1 MEFCRINLCDILL
14 PKLPHKPSV
23 GFCPHCTDLALLGC
37 SSCIMAYY
45 CQNTLRIQIMQVEQ
59 PWKLFLGTRGL
70 WPTIWCLL
78 NSTSLSFVILYLG
91 PILPRRAMFSD
102 YSRCVL
108 YFKNT
113 EKRQGH
119 NEIKVTVNLSDLIA
133 PSTFFKTS
141 SMWNLCPLRLNLSL
155 KTWQMTFRG
164 GFGHHVVWFGFFVKT
179 HPNAEADEQTRCTL
193 GLVSEDTFQREV
205 LIS

>member
-1 MEFCRINLCDILL
+1 M
-14 PKLPHKPSV
+14 

-78 NSTSLSFVILYLG
+78 NSTGLSFVILYLG
-91 PILPRRAMFSD
+91 PILPRRAMFSNC
-102 YSRCVL
+102 SRCVL

-119 NEIKVTVNLSDLIA
+119 NELKVTVNLSDLIA
-133 PSTFFKTS
+133 PSTFFWTS

-155 KTWQMTFRG
+155 KTWQWHLG
-164 GFGHHVVWFGFFVKT
+164 V
-179 HPNAEADEQTRCTL
+179 
-193 GLVSEDTFQREV
+193 GLVIMLCDLAFLWRPIQMSKQMNKQEALWV
-205 LIS
+205 